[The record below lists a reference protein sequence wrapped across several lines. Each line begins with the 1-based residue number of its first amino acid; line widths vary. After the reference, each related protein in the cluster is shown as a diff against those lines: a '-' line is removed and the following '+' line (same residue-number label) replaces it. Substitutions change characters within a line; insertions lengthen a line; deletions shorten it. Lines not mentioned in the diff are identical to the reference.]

1 MQKRMIFSLLT
12 VALFPSLA
20 CASPDF
26 YTGLGLGMSNL
37 SPDINQQEQDDQ
49 RKFAGTLF
57 LGKNIGSYTALEGSY
72 SYLSSYDLNDN
83 DGAVEYQNYGL
94 SGLLYW
100 PSSSSEWSVYGKLGA
115 NYLDANFQGNA
126 GNLDV
131 EHKVSFASGLGIRWN
146 LNENWFVRLEYN
158 LYDSDY
164 SAAFIQV
171 ARTWGH
177 SSEQARLVETQ
188 TDSVIEELVVTEQRP
203 QSIAKPEI
211 FDKVT
216 LSSGPFDS
224 ESSKLNES
232 SSQQLSQ
239 LVATLKSYPEAK
251 VEVVG
256 HTDSRG
262 SESYNQTLS
271 MQRAAGVA
279 RFLESQD
286 IDSSRISI
294 DGHGKTQPIAPN
306 STSQGRANNRRVEVT
321 IPQFEFVRK

>member
-20 CASPDF
+20 CASTDF
-26 YTGLGLGMSNL
+26 YTGLGLGMSSL
-37 SPDINQQEQDDQ
+37 SPDISQQEQDDQ

-83 DGAVEYQNYGL
+83 DVAVEYQNYGL

-126 GNLDV
+126 ANLNV

-146 LNENWFVRLEYN
+146 LNENWFARLEYN

-171 ARTWGH
+171 ARTWGK
-177 SSEQARLVETQ
+177 SYEQALAVETS
-188 TDSVIEELVVTEQRP
+188 TDSVIEEPVVIAQRS
-203 QSIAKPEI
+203 QSVSKSEI

-224 ESSKLNES
+224 ESSELNVS
-232 SSQQLSQ
+232 SGQQLLQ
-239 LVATLKSYPEAK
+239 LVETLKQYPQAK
-251 VEVVG
+251 VTVVG
-256 HTDSRG
+256 HTDSTG
-262 SESYNQTLS
+262 SASYNQALS
-271 MQRAAGVA
+271 MQRATGVA
-279 RFLESQD
+279 TFLDNEG
-286 IDSSRISI
+286 IDSSRIYI
-294 DGHGKTQPIAPN
+294 DGHGETQPIAPN
-306 STSQGRANNRRVEVT
+306 STAEGRAKNRRVEVT
-321 IPQFEFVRK
+321 IPQFEYIRE